1 MKLSQLAAEPK
12 LVKITIDDE
21 DTVKAYGE
29 PVDFWIYDRQ
39 DMSTF
44 MQLANVNENNFSEI
58 VTIINS
64 MVRDEDGELI
74 ITDTQTLPTAL
85 TIKVIEHVVGI
96 LGNLTNQT
104 LTA

>member
-12 LVKITIDDE
+12 LVKITIDDK

-29 PVDFWIYDRQ
+29 SVDFWIYDRQ
-39 DMSTF
+39 DMGTF

-85 TIKVIEHVVGI
+85 TIKVIEQVVGI